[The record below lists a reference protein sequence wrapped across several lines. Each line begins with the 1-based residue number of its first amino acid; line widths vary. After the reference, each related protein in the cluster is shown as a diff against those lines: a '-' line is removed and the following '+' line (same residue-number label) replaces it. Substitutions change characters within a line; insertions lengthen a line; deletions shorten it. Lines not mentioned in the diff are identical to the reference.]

1 MVLIIYTLS
10 IYKFRLFAIFVQNL
24 IDMFSQRKAPFS
36 TLSSEV
42 RTAPSDNWKSQNT
55 KYEIIEPYE
64 TVVKNLEIIFFTTNI
79 LKIHSEITDD

>member
-24 IDMFSQRKAPFS
+24 IDLFTQRKAPFS

-42 RTAPSDNWKSQNT
+42 RTAPSDN
-55 KYEIIEPYE
+55 
-64 TVVKNLEIIFFTTNI
+64 
-79 LKIHSEITDD
+79 